1 MMPRVC
7 YFDEHL
13 FSDNSYC
20 KLGIASG
27 AIAIGIAVVCNALDL
42 AAPSNKAVLAVS
54 FISSMIMF
62 LLWISCFGYLTDGWL
77 DTNSKYDTLSGD
89 VKSSAEIT
97 LAFSFLSIPAWIA
110 ISIISYKSYVRVER
124 VQFCTESKDTSKP
137 M

>member
-1 MMPRVC
+1 M
-7 YFDEHL
+7 
-13 FSDNSYC
+13 
-20 KLGIASG
+20 I
-27 AIAIGIAVVCNALDL
+27 
-42 AAPSNKAVLAVS
+42 S
-54 FISSMIMF
+54 F
-62 LLWISCFGYLTDGWL
+62 YRTDGWL

-97 LAFSFLSIPAWIA
+97 LAFSFLSIPAWVSNTVRLCSSLALLSVWFHTLLRCIHSYLHAISIRSATAVLLQIA

>member
-1 MMPRVC
+1 M
-7 YFDEHL
+7 
-13 FSDNSYC
+13 
-20 KLGIASG
+20 I
-27 AIAIGIAVVCNALDL
+27 
-42 AAPSNKAVLAVS
+42 S
-54 FISSMIMF
+54 F
-62 LLWISCFGYLTDGWL
+62 YRTDGWL